1 MRTRH
6 AIGQVIRTRRTELRL
21 TLREVHPNISYAYL
35 SEVERGKKD
44 ISADL
49 LDVLTKSLEFTR
61 AEFMLAVAN
70 VLNEQDK
77 GARRE
82 SARV

>member
-6 AIGQVIRTRRTELRL
+6 AIGHVLRKRRQELRL
-21 TLREVHPNISYAYL
+21 TLREVNQHISYAYL

-49 LDVLTKSLEFTR
+49 LDVLTKSLEFSR
-61 AEFMLAVAN
+61 AEFMIQVAK
-70 VLNEQDK
+70 VLEEGPN
-77 GARRE
+77 E
-82 SARV
+82 SARL

>member
-6 AIGQVIRTRRTELRL
+6 AIGHVLRKRRQELRL
-21 TLREVHPNISYAYL
+21 TLREVNQHISYAYL

-49 LDVLTKSLEFTR
+49 LDVLTKSLEFSR
-61 AEFMLAVAN
+61 AEFMIQVAK
-70 VLNEQDK
+70 VLEEGANEP
-77 GARRE
+77 ARL
-82 SARV
+82 

>member
-6 AIGQVIRTRRTELRL
+6 AIGHVLRTRRQELRL
-21 TLREVHPNISYAYL
+21 TLREVNQHISYAYL

-49 LDVLTKSLEFTR
+49 LDTLTKSLNYSR
-61 AEFMLAVAN
+61 AEFMIEV
-70 VLNEQDK
+70 
-77 GARRE
+77 
-82 SARV
+82 ARVLQEGTNEPARF

>member
-6 AIGQVIRTRRTELRL
+6 AIGYVLRKRRLALSL
-21 TLREVHPNISYAYL
+21 TLREVNQHISYAYL

-49 LDVLTKSLEFTR
+49 LDVLTKSLEFSR
-61 AEFMLAVAN
+61 AEFMVEVAK
-70 VLNEQDK
+70 VLEE
-77 GARRE
+77 GASE
-82 SARV
+82 PASF

>member
-6 AIGQVIRTRRTELRL
+6 AIGHVLRKRRIDLQL
-21 TLREVHPNISYAYL
+21 TLREVNQHISYAYL

-49 LDVLTKSLEFTR
+49 LDVLTKSLHYSR
-61 AEFMLAVAN
+61 AEFMLEVAR
-70 VLNEQDK
+70 VLEE
-77 GARRE
+77 GPSE
-82 SARV
+82 SARI

>member
-6 AIGQVIRTRRTELRL
+6 AIGHVLRTRRQELRL
-21 TLREVHPNISYAYL
+21 TLREVNQHISYAYL

-49 LDVLTKSLEFTR
+49 LDVLTKSLEFSR
-61 AEFMLAVAN
+61 AEFMLEV
-70 VLNEQDK
+70 
-77 GARRE
+77 
-82 SARV
+82 ARVLEEGTSEPASV

>member
-6 AIGQVIRTRRTELRL
+6 AIGHVLRNRRQDLQL
-21 TLREVHPNISYAYL
+21 SLREVNPHISYAYL

-44 ISADL
+44 VSADL
-49 LDVLTKSLEFTR
+49 LDVLTNSLGFTR

-70 VLNEQDK
+70 ILNKYDK
-77 GARRE
+77 EAQRE

>member
-6 AIGQVIRTRRTELRL
+6 AIGHVLRTRRVKLGL
-21 TLREVHPNISYAYL
+21 TLREVNQHISYAYL

-49 LDVLTKSLEFTR
+49 LDVLTKSLEFSR
-61 AEFMLAVAN
+61 AEFMIQVAK
-70 VLNEQDK
+70 VLEEGANEPA
-77 GARRE
+77 GL
-82 SARV
+82 

>member
-6 AIGQVIRTRRTELRL
+6 AIGQVLRTRREQLQL
-21 TLREVHPNISYAYL
+21 SLREVNPHISYAYL

-44 ISADL
+44 VSADL
-49 LDVLTKSLEFTR
+49 LDVLTNSLGFTR

-70 VLNEQDK
+70 ALYSHEKEAQ
-77 GARRE
+77 RE
-82 SARV
+82 SAGV

>member
-6 AIGQVIRTRRTELRL
+6 AIGQVLRSRRKKLGL
-21 TLREVHPNISYAYL
+21 TLREVNPNISYAYI

-49 LDVLTKSLEFTR
+49 LDVLTKSLEFSR
-61 AEFMLAVAN
+61 ADFMLQVAK
-70 VLNEQDK
+70 VLEEGANEP
-77 GARRE
+77 A
-82 SARV
+82 SL

>member
-6 AIGQVIRTRRTELRL
+6 AIGEVLRSRRTELQL
-21 TLREVHPNISYAYL
+21 SLREVNPHISYAYL

-44 ISADL
+44 VSADL
-49 LDVLTKSLEFTR
+49 LDVLTKSLGFTR

-70 VLNEQDK
+70 TLNKYDK
-77 GARRE
+77 EAQRE
-82 SARV
+82 PAGV

>member
-6 AIGQVIRTRRTELRL
+6 AIGHVLRTRRQELRL
-21 TLREVHPNISYAYL
+21 TLREVNQHISYAYL

-49 LDVLTKSLEFTR
+49 LDVLTKSLNYSR
-61 AEFMLAVAN
+61 AEFMLEV
-70 VLNEQDK
+70 
-77 GARRE
+77 
-82 SARV
+82 ARVLQEGTSEPARF

>member
-6 AIGQVIRTRRTELRL
+6 AIGHVLRKRRQELRL
-21 TLREVHPNISYAYL
+21 TLREVNQHISYAYL

-49 LDVLTKSLEFTR
+49 LDVLTKSLEFSR
-61 AEFMLAVAN
+61 AEFMIQVAK
-70 VLNEQDK
+70 VLEEGANEP
-77 GARRE
+77 ARF
-82 SARV
+82 